1 MPIIQLGIGL
11 YSNETSDANRA
22 VPYLNVH
29 PDQRVRNLLGIL
41 DQQLTNLQGFCKVSG
56 IRKFGLRGIFVAP
69 EYMFSAG
76 NGRNRPRGVPD
87 YVKNRIVKGLTA
99 LSSKHDGILI
109 IPGSIAWYTSVMGSG
124 TANISAG
131 GNLSA
136 KEVAQEL
143 PIMEAKRKWQ
153 DPVSHNVGSMKDTGQ
168 KKHQISNLIRDY
180 FPDRKATL
188 RKLQKNSV
196 PVLHN
201 GKLIAFQDKAAD
213 FKESRRLD
221 HLAVAS
227 PHPGCIAIKTH
238 RGIIRIGIEV
248 CLGHACG
255 ALREAIGAGTPP
267 NIHVI
272 SSACVVPDRNNF
284 CTTQGGFIIHS
295 SSSIEFTGIWESA
308 VAGLPQGRIAGMSDM
323 TGYWNNPNNITL
335 GNSMGTCALAAPGMV
350 MGLINV
356 NI

>member
-1 MPIIQLGIGL
+1 MPRIQLGIGL
-11 YSNETSDANRA
+11 YSNETSDANRV
-22 VPYLNVH
+22 VPYLNVQ
-29 PDQRVRNLLGIL
+29 PTQRLRNLLGLL
-41 DQQLTNLQGFCKVSG
+41 DQQLANLQRFCKESG
-56 IRKFGLRGIFVAP
+56 IPKFGLRGIFVAP

-76 NGRNRPRGVPD
+76 NGQNHPRGVPD
-87 YVKNRIVKGLTA
+87 YGKDRIVKGLTA

-153 DPVSHNVGSMKDTGQ
+153 DPVSDNVGFQRDTGQ
-168 KKHQISNLIRDY
+168 DKRQLSDLIRDY
-180 FPDRKATL
+180 FPNQKATK

-213 FKESRRLD
+213 YAESRSLF

-238 RGIIRIGIEV
+238 KGILRIGIEV
-248 CLGHACG
+248 CLGHACH
-255 ALREAIGAGTPP
+255 ALRTAIGNGPRP
-267 NIHVI
+267 HIHVI
-272 SSACVVPDRNNF
+272 SSACVVPQRNNF
-284 CTTQGGFIIHS
+284 CTTQRGYIIHS
-295 SSSIEFTGIWESA
+295 SSRIQFTGIWQSA
-308 VAGLPQGRIAGMSDM
+308 VVGPPQTRIAGMSDM
-323 TGYWNNPNNITL
+323 TGYWNNPNNFTL
-335 GNSMGTCALAAPGMV
+335 GNSMGMCTLPAPGMV

-356 NI
+356 DI